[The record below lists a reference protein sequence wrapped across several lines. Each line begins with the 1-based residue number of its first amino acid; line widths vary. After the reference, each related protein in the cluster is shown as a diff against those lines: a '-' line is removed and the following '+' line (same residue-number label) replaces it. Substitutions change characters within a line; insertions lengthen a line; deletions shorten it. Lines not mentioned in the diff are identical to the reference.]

1 MVPDRLTKPRKI
13 PTRKKQN
20 TTLFREQVRGVA
32 GGAGGGDGDRGPRRL
47 VGYAYAC
54 CCTLRPRT
62 TPPPEGKS
70 ILGVICGVLL
80 WADMNA
86 ATPPGSRGRSALCAG
101 EPLSGE
107 PVRRRPITLYY
118 PKLPCKKGYP
128 NTDGV
133 NNVLSANRF
142 AAKRFRYG
150 ANNTFPDHDMLPLGS
165 RPDPFNS
172 TSMGV
177 NSVSPAHLRVRPMP
191 RTCR

>member
-1 MVPDRLTKPRKI
+1 MSPLAANRFAEDPL
-13 PTRKKQN
+13 
-20 TTLFREQVRGVA
+20 L
-32 GGAGGGDGDRGPRRL
+32 
-47 VGYAYAC
+47 Y
-54 CCTLRPRT
+54 T
-62 TPPPEGKS
+62 TPNCH
-70 ILGVICGVLL
+70 V
-80 WADMNA
+80 
-86 ATPPGSRGRSALCAG
+86 
-101 EPLSGE
+101 
-107 PVRRRPITLYY
+107 
-118 PKLPCKKGYP
+118 KKGYS